1 MRSLERSDESNRKK
15 VSTKQS
21 GSSDRSLRCGSVGVS
36 PTERVVLGLEKLVE
50 RCGADVGGMS
60 LSATPTL
67 CECKWRD
74 GKEVVACRN
83 AHFIDIPRGL
93 DPSTQV
99 LDLRHNNLRIL
110 PRDSF
115 VYTGLV
121 NLQKVWLSFCNL
133 KRLEKGAFRMLAN
146 VVELDLSNNLLQSVP
161 TAALTDMG
169 GLRHLILSYNK
180 LTTIPKLAFAPT
192 AELVNLD
199 LSHNNLTRLEG
210 GALQNLVSLE
220 VLDLSSNKLVTLDAQ
235 DVMPLTMLRV
245 LHLDGNPWH
254 CDCLLRP
261 LRNWMLDRNL
271 APTVPPTCTEPMW
284 LEGGDWLILDDEDFV
299 CAPQV
304 TALAPRVL
312 AAEGENVSLACRV
325 ESEVETTI
333 TWVIGESQ
341 LYNASESQRYSLFEF
356 LTPFYTSRISNLT
369 IMDVT
374 PLDQGQYRCVAE
386 NRAGRREVNLT
397 LQVSHEVAEVRVANI
412 DNNYMKG
419 GLLGGICILV
429 VVLLIVCSLI
439 YCKVRSGRQ
448 PEEDADKTVAA
459 HSSRAATADE
469 HKLAGYHIVP
479 TNELEVSPRRPQQ
492 RQSWRHRD
500 ISMEDFSSRVLEK
513 GESPVLQQ
521 EPIQGPSVPTTAP
534 SNVSYVDIAK
544 TDAGGAQMNP
554 DERTRWRDLS
564 DHQKDVIL
572 HRMCHRAASQASVGS
587 SNGQYPDLLDLPQP
601 QVGQLPLQ
609 DMHQYGG
616 SLPLHSLNPSFCTMP
631 RTRARA
637 YQETG
642 TSREGGATQGSA
654 SQPHAHNPHDRQQ
667 AAGYRS
673 SSALNLALSEAA
685 SQAYAHGQM
694 PVRGHPFLPPVPM
707 LEAYD
712 PQAMH
717 ELIATHRFVCLFAV
731 CLGRLVCRSQ
741 CGAGCGQMEGSDPY
755 RFEYHAA
762 QLEKFLQ
769 EYRCLQEQL
778 FHMKQSYQAQQ
789 RSGSAPRYV
798 WGARCGVWCGQGCV
812 VVEGEGPYPHSPS
825 PCPLWTII
833 VPPSVAH
840 HAPPVTHHAPPC
852 DLTDCPPGPPC
863 PLVLLPIHAPGS
875 PLTSSSVRRPP
886 LLSIPAAPLRV
897 ATPWPFPRNPPPP
910 CSIAPRRLS
919 SSHPA
924 PPPQVLPPRPSK
936 PLPPARDDV
945 IPLLAHAPP
954 APRHVT
960 PTGYPRPPRRLPKRS
975 PSSLS

>member
-1 MRSLERSDESNRKK
+1 MSTHQGSRSSFYQPRTRTAL
-15 VSTKQS
+15 VWACVWVWAWM
-21 GSSDRSLRCGSVGVS
+21 GVGVW
-36 PTERVVLGLEKLVE
+36 
-50 RCGADVGGMS
+50 GGC
-60 LSATPTL
+60 PKV

-133 KRLEKGAFRMLAN
+133 KRLEKGAFRMLTN
-146 VVELDLSNNLLQSVP
+146 VVELDLSNNLLQNVP

-235 DVMPLTMLRV
+235 DLMPLAMLRV

-341 LYNASESQRYSLFEF
+341 LYNASESQRYSLLEF

-448 PEEDADKTVAA
+448 PEEETDKTVAA
-459 HSSRAATADE
+459 HSSRATTADE

-521 EPIQGPSVPTTAP
+521 EPVQGPSVPTTAP

-601 QVGQLPLQ
+601 QIGQLPLQ

-642 TSREGGATQGSA
+642 TSREGGATQASA
-654 SQPHAHNPHDRQQ
+654 SQPHAHNAHDRQQ

-694 PVRGHPFLPPVPM
+694 PVRGPPFLPPVPL

-717 ELIATHRFVCLFAV
+717 ELIATHR
-731 CLGRLVCRSQ
+731 SQ
-741 CGAGCGQMEGSDPY
+741 CGAGCGQMEGTDPY

-789 RSGSAPRYV
+789 RSGSAPRLDCCSEAYSPHHPP
-798 WGARCGVWCGQGCV
+798 APCNP
-812 VVEGEGPYPHSPS
+812 PYPPS
-825 PCPLWTII
+825 HRAPARLVCFPYRPRSRPSLHCP
-833 VPPSVAH
+833 
-840 HAPPVTHHAPPC
+840 
-852 DLTDCPPGPPC
+852 
-863 PLVLLPIHAPGS
+863 
-875 PLTSSSVRRPP
+875 RPP
-886 LLSIPAAPLRV
+886 LLV
-897 ATPWPFPRNPPPP
+897 PPPGRSPAPSAALFFAPRLLFLTP
-910 CSIAPRRLS
+910 CSSPPVTPRGHS
-919 SSHPA
+919 S
-924 PPPQVLPPRPSK
+924 RR
-936 PLPPARDDV
+936 PPARDDV
-945 IPLLAHAPP
+945 IPLLAHVGLALLPGGRLPSLLLLLLLRRRRRRHHNRLLPP
-954 APRHVT
+954 
-960 PTGYPRPPRRLPKRS
+960 PPRRPRPHRLHRLLVSARPQDIPGS
-975 PSSLS
+975 P

>member
-1 MRSLERSDESNRKK
+1 MSTHQGLRSSFYQPRTRTAL
-15 VSTKQS
+15 VWACVWMWAWM
-21 GSSDRSLRCGSVGVS
+21 GVGVW
-36 PTERVVLGLEKLVE
+36 
-50 RCGADVGGMS
+50 GGC
-60 LSATPTL
+60 PKV

-133 KRLEKGAFRMLAN
+133 KRLEKGAFRMLTN
-146 VVELDLSNNLLQSVP
+146 VVELDLSNNLLQSIP

-220 VLDLSSNKLVTLDAQ
+220 VLDLSNNKLVTLNAPDLL
-235 DVMPLTMLRV
+235 PLVMLRV

-271 APTVPPTCTEPMW
+271 APTVPPTCTDPMW

-341 LYNASESQRYSLFEF
+341 LYNASESQRYSLLEF

-374 PLDQGQYRCVAE
+374 PLDQGQYRCIAE

-419 GLLGGICILV
+419 GLLGGTCILV

-448 PEEDADKTVAA
+448 PEEDTDKTVAA
-459 HSSRAATADE
+459 HSSRATTADE

-500 ISMEDFSSRVLEK
+500 ISIEDFSSRVLEK
-513 GESPVLQQ
+513 SESPVLQQ
-521 EPIQGPSVPTTAP
+521 EPVQGPSVPTTAP

-564 DHQKDVIL
+564 DHQKDIIL

-601 QVGQLPLQ
+601 QVGPLPLQ

-637 YQETG
+637 YQETT
-642 TSREGGATQGSA
+642 TSREGGTTQDNA
-654 SQPHAHNPHDRQQ
+654 SQAHAHNAHDRQQ
-667 AAGYRS
+667 SAGYRS

-685 SQAYAHGQM
+685 SHAYAHGQM

-717 ELIATHRFVCLFAV
+717 ELIATHR
-731 CLGRLVCRSQ
+731 SQ
-741 CGAGCGQMEGSDPY
+741 CGAGCGQMEGTDPY

-789 RSGSAPRYV
+789 RSGSAPRLDCCSE
-798 WGARCGVWCGQGCV
+798 A
-812 VVEGEGPYPHSPS
+812 YP
-825 PCPLWTII
+825 
-833 VPPSVAH
+833 PPHHPPPPGSH
-840 HAPPVTHHAPPC
+840 HAPPVTVPLPVSCASHTA
-852 DLTDCPPGPPC
+852 PGPAHPPSGPSHPC
-863 PLVLLPIHAPGS
+863 SSHPLAV
-875 PLTSSSVRRPP
+875 PP
-886 LLSIPAAPLRV
+886 H
-897 ATPWPFPRNPPPP
+897 PPPP
-910 CSIAPRRLS
+910 CS
-919 SSHPA
+919 SHPA
-924 PPPQVLPPRPSK
+924 SCPSHPVPAPAPAPKSPPGTIHAAALPPSMTSSRSSPTSASRSSPTPACRTSSSSSSSAAAAASAAAAPCP
-936 PLPPARDDV
+936 PLLPALSRTGSTGSRHAQRISPPALKTSQTE
-945 IPLLAHAPP
+945 PLKSILKKPQQEGGAHHHQQKQEQWRGDGSRRAQQKNSDP
-954 APRHVT
+954 AGT
-960 PTGYPRPPRRLPKRS
+960 
-975 PSSLS
+975 